1 MALKDKLKEKRIEN
15 GLTLEEAAKKL
26 GVSKPTLHRYESG
39 VISNIPSDKIEGFAE
54 IYKTTPAYLMGWED
68 EKGNSL
74 IGSKKNIDPISQL
87 SKKEKFEY
95 DKFMEDAIY
104 FFNDET
110 VSDEDKKKLLDGL
123 QTAFFTILLKKE
135 NKKKKKK

>member
-1 MALKDKLKEKRIEN
+1 MNLGTRIKLRR
-15 GLTLEEAAKKL
+15 EELNMSQNELAIKL
-26 GVSKPTLHRYESG
+26 GYKSRST
-39 VISNIPSDKIEGFAE
+39 INKIELGINDVTQHKIAAFAE
-54 IYKTTPAYLMGWED
+54 ALQTTPAYLMGWED

-110 VSDEDKKKLLDGL
+110 VSDEDKKKLFDGL

-135 NKKKKKK
+135 NKKKNKK

>member
-39 VISNIPSDKIEGFAE
+39 VISNIPSDKIEGLAE

-74 IGSKKNIDPISQL
+74 IGLAEIIIAKHRNGATADVLLRFKSEFARFQNVEDEYNADGAQFMSKMSATPSAE
-87 SKKEKFEY
+87 SFPP
-95 DKFMEDAIY
+95 MSG
-104 FFNDET
+104 ND
-110 VSDEDKKKLLDGL
+110 VVP
-123 QTAFFTILLKKE
+123 F
-135 NKKKKKK
+135 

>member
-1 MALKDKLKEKRIEN
+1 
-15 GLTLEEAAKKL
+15 
-26 GVSKPTLHRYESG
+26 
-39 VISNIPSDKIEGFAE
+39 
-54 IYKTTPAYLMGWED
+54 MGWED

-74 IGSKKNIDPISQL
+74 IVSKKNIDPISQL

-110 VSDEDKKKLLDGL
+110 VSDEDKKKLFDGL

-135 NKKKKKK
+135 NKKKNKK